1 MTAMYGR
8 VDPRPVKPPT
18 LGLLAS
24 ANIVTEGGDYLL
36 DEYEFQD
43 GLSEAE
49 NQSNAA
55 GPRQL
60 IPGALPDA
68 DYEVTS
74 DGSRVHW
81 VQGFAY
87 RPEVCNGGD
96 IIAVDASSPGV
107 PPAAEHL
114 IQVAP
119 YVVEGADKRST
130 FGTPHDP
137 QLLEGRQYARRQLLG
152 CQSKQIESE
161 LWTGKLTN
169 GTPTGNPHLTDSNV
183 VLPEGSKMLGYL
195 TALAVLEQAINDSTC
210 GQQGMIHARSDLIS
224 LWNSGGALRRVGNLI
239 LTIHDSIVVPG
250 SGYDGSA
257 PQQPD
262 THVDPNESTR
272 LRSADGSWAYA
283 TTVVDVRLGAF
294 FSPEHVTERLDKTN
308 NLLTTYE
315 RRFAAATWGCLQ
327 AGVLADHVN
336 SITQTGS

>member
-1 MTAMYGR
+1 MYGR
-8 VDPRPVKPPT
+8 VDPRPVKPPA

-36 DEYEFQD
+36 DEYQPDD
-43 GLSEAE
+43 GLSDVE
-49 NQSNAA
+49 NASNAA

-60 IPGALPDA
+60 IPGASPNA
-68 DYEVTS
+68 DYEQTS
-74 DGSRVHW
+74 DGSLVHW

-96 IIAVDASSPGV
+96 IIAVDSAAPGV
-107 PPAAEHL
+107 PPTAEDE
-114 IQVAP
+114 IQVTP
-119 YVVEGADKRST
+119 YIVEGIDERST

-137 QLLEGRQYARRQLLG
+137 QLLEGRQYARRQLLA
-152 CQSKQIESE
+152 CQSKQIERE
-161 LWTGKLTN
+161 LWTGKLTT
-169 GTPTGNPHLTDSNV
+169 GALTGNAHLTDANV
-183 VLPEGSKMLGYL
+183 TLPEGSRMLGYL
-195 TALAVLEQAINDSTC
+195 TALAVLEQAINDGTC

-224 LWNSGGALRRVGNLI
+224 LWNAGGALRRVGNLI

-257 PQQPD
+257 PVQPD
-262 THVDPNESTR
+262 NEVDPNESTR

-294 FSPEHVTERLDKTN
+294 FNAEHVAERLDKTN
-308 NLLTTYE
+308 NLLTTHE

-327 AGVLADHVN
+327 VGVLADHVN